1 MGITGLKFPMK
12 NFLPVKTLIR
22 VLCQDPHL
30 KGIKSAWWRNTKPNL
45 IFHWLKIF
53 QFFVDLGTHEI
64 SPKIV

>member
-1 MGITGLKFPMK
+1 MGITGLKFLMK
-12 NFLPVKTLIR
+12 IFLPVKI
-22 VLCQDPHL
+22 HL
-30 KGIKSAWWRNTKPNL
+30 EGIKSAWWRNTKPNL